1 MAYTVAEPCVNC
13 KYTDCVTVCPV
24 ECFYEGEAT
33 LGDISGPTLFIH
45 PDECIDCG
53 ACVPECPVEAI
64 YLDEDVPAQWQ
75 EYIALNEH
83 LASKW
88 PSITDGHEALADADD
103 YKDIELKRHMLSMTA
118 TTTS

>member
-53 ACVPECPVEAI
+53 ACVPECPVQAI
-64 YLDEDVPAQWQ
+64 FPNEEVPEEWEGWIAVNADETTGD
-75 EYIALNEH
+75 NEG
-83 LASKW
+83 KW
-88 PSITDGHEALADADD
+88 PKITEK
-103 YKDIELKRHMLSMTA
+103 KDPLGEPK
-118 TTTS
+118 